1 MQLSKN
7 FTLQEL
13 IKSQTAI
20 RLNINN
26 TPTQQDIV
34 CLKALCENILQR
46 IRDRF
51 KKPLTVSSGYRSA
64 ELCKAVGSSPK
75 SQHAKGQAADIECLG
90 VDNKVL
96 AEWIKNNL
104 KYDQLILEFY
114 KESEGPQ
121 SGWIHVSYNPDKLR
135 NQPLKAYKE
144 NGKTRYVVWL

>member
-51 KKPLTVSSGYRSA
+51 EKPLTVSSGYRSV